1 MEYSIK
7 LLNEQLLNLNLALNR
22 YKNSKEFNPQSVVYK
37 ETQEKIRDLEKGIKI
52 LKESKI

>member
-22 YKNSKEFNPQSVVYK
+22 YKNSKEFNPQSGVYK